1 MRSSNFCLP
10 LTLVF
15 RTQVLGRTR
24 VMNIYSMIR
33 HVNNNAL
40 HNKYLNTSSIIAVL
54 LCRLRERET
63 QWDRAILLDFSM
75 AQNRRVEF

>member
-40 HNKYLNTSSIIAVL
+40 HNKYLNTSSNIAVL
-54 LCRLRERET
+54 LCRLRERERDT
-63 QWDRAILLDFSM
+63 VGPRNIARFQHGAKSTR
-75 AQNRRVEF
+75 